1 MKIHRKS
8 SKSQLSLLPNSG
20 SLSSL
25 HETALTSDAEE
36 VRSSVSAYHPVS
48 SYTKRSSKRYFDT
61 LNLTL
66 KCCLWIVNEC
76 NIIYQKF
83 EVGAPFCEGIF
94 FGLLSAISKPH
105 SFFAEQEK
113 TLKILSHRFCWPS
126 FDICYCFL
134 SVLDVLLPFQ
144 SFRCAFLCS
153 RRGKPHNFAKIH
165 FFQIENKHY
174 NLSNNTKKK
183 ERRHNC
189 KNTKRNNMTFCVNS
203 VRPFLKFKRY
213 SDFYQT
219 WFDYSSISLQYTFF
233 LFHKLLLDTEFGYK
247 SRED

>member
-1 MKIHRKS
+1 MDLCILLSAYVSRTYIGGGSSSQSSLAMKIHRKS

-83 EVGAPFCEGIF
+83 EVGVPFCVDIF
-94 FGLLSAISKPH
+94 FGLFVGNLQTTFI
-105 SFFAEQEK
+105 
-113 TLKILSHRFCWPS
+113 FC
-126 FDICYCFL
+126 
-134 SVLDVLLPFQ
+134 
-144 SFRCAFLCS
+144 RT
-153 RRGKPHNFAKIH
+153 RKN
-165 FFQIENKHY
+165 IEN
-174 NLSNNTKKK
+174 
-183 ERRHNC
+183 
-189 KNTKRNNMTFCVNS
+189 
-203 VRPFLKFKRY
+203 
-213 SDFYQT
+213 
-219 WFDYSSISLQYTFF
+219 I
-233 LFHKLLLDTEFGYK
+233 
-247 SRED
+247 

>member
-1 MKIHRKS
+1 MNWGRGAF
-8 SKSQLSLLPNSG
+8 LW
-20 SLSSL
+20 
-25 HETALTSDAEE
+25 
-36 VRSSVSAYHPVS
+36 
-48 SYTKRSSKRYFDT
+48 SYF
-61 LNLTL
+61 
-66 KCCLWIVNEC
+66 
-76 NIIYQKF
+76 
-83 EVGAPFCEGIF
+83 F
-94 FGLLSAISKPH
+94 FGLLSEISKPH

-113 TLKILSHRFCWPS
+113 TLKIFSHRFCWPS

-219 WFDYSSISLQYTFF
+219 PFDYSSISLQYTFF
-233 LFHKLLLDTEFGYK
+233 CFISYCLKVSLGTLVDSTCISFFRPNFFRHETDFSSRHVKHKHAMFGNRKCHKKFYYK
-247 SRED
+247 GYIGISYLHTRIRAPLAKWSFPEVANMYNGTQTRSDP

>member
-66 KCCLWIVNEC
+66 KCCLWI
-76 NIIYQKF
+76 
-83 EVGAPFCEGIF
+83 EVGAPFCEVIFF
-94 FGLLSAISKPH
+94 FGLLSEISKPH

-113 TLKILSHRFCWPS
+113 TLKIFSHRFCWPS

-165 FFQIENKHY
+165 FF
-174 NLSNNTKKK
+174 SNWKQA
-183 ERRHNC
+183 
-189 KNTKRNNMTFCVNS
+189 
-203 VRPFLKFKRY
+203 L
-213 SDFYQT
+213 
-219 WFDYSSISLQYTFF
+219 
-233 LFHKLLLDTEFGYK
+233 
-247 SRED
+247 

>member
-1 MKIHRKS
+1 MKLFFLAFCRKS
-8 SKSQLSLLPNSG
+8 PNHIHF
-20 SLSSL
+20 LQN
-25 HETALTSDAEE
+25 
-36 VRSSVSAYHPVS
+36 
-48 SYTKRSSKRYFDT
+48 KK
-61 LNLTL
+61 
-66 KCCLWIVNEC
+66 
-76 NIIYQKF
+76 
-83 EVGAPFCEGIF
+83 
-94 FGLLSAISKPH
+94 
-105 SFFAEQEK
+105 K

-165 FFQIENKHY
+165 FFFQIENKHY

-189 KNTKRNNMTFCVNS
+189 KNTKRKNMTFSVNS
-203 VRPFLKFKRY
+203 VRPFSKFKRY

-219 WFDYSSISLQYTFF
+219 QFDYSTISLQYTFF
-233 LFHKLLLDTEFGYK
+233 CFISYCLTVSLG
-247 SRED
+247 S

>member
-66 KCCLWIVNEC
+66 KCCLWIVSEC

-83 EVGAPFCEGIF
+83 EVGAPFFEVIF
-94 FGLLSAISKPH
+94 FLAFCRKSPNHIHFLQNKK
-105 SFFAEQEK
+105 K
-113 TLKILSHRFCWPS
+113 TLKIFSNRFCWPS

-134 SVLDVLLPFQ
+134 SVLDALLPFQ

-165 FFQIENKHY
+165 FF
-174 NLSNNTKKK
+174 SNWKQA
-183 ERRHNC
+183 
-189 KNTKRNNMTFCVNS
+189 
-203 VRPFLKFKRY
+203 L
-213 SDFYQT
+213 
-219 WFDYSSISLQYTFF
+219 
-233 LFHKLLLDTEFGYK
+233 
-247 SRED
+247 